1 VARVFSVSKKIHVN
15 APIERCFLLSTH
27 VDLVKRSMKLRLVPK
42 KSTRAA
48 GLFEAGDQMMW
59 RGWVYGLPLK
69 HQGRVTKYEQPEY
82 FQNCMEQGR
91 FQRFEY
97 DHFFAEVGGQT
108 LLNDKIRF
116 SLPAGSFLRPIV
128 NFLLVPYM
136 ERALQRR
143 LKLLKQVAESDEWK
157 NYLSDES

>member
-1 VARVFSVSKKIHVN
+1 MARVFAVSKKIHVN

-27 VDLVKRSMKLRLVPK
+27 VDLVKRCLKLRLVPK
-42 KSTRAA
+42 KSSRAS
-48 GLFEAGDQMMW
+48 GLFKPGDQMTW
-59 RGWVYGLPLK
+59 KGWVCGIPLK
-69 HQGRVTKYEQPEY
+69 HQGKVTRYEQPEY
-82 FQNCMEQGR
+82 FQNSMERGR

-116 SLPAGSFLRPIV
+116 SLPAGWLLRPMV
-128 NFLLVPYM
+128 EFLLLPYM
-136 ERALQRR
+136 ERQLQRR

-157 NYLSDES
+157 NYLADES